1 MASHSYLTADIVAKE
16 ALMLLENH
24 LVMGNL
30 VHRGYREEFGK
41 DIRGAKPGTSVRIRI
56 PNRFTVTKSRVRTT
70 SGITESY
77 ITLTVATQAHVS
89 FDVTTVDMTMKIGQ
103 F

>member
-16 ALMLLENH
+16 ALMLLENN

-30 VHRGYREEFGK
+30 VHRGYRDEFGK

-56 PNRFTVTKSRVRTT
+56 PNRFTVTKSPAVCPAPRLNRT
-70 SGITESY
+70 SLS
-77 ITLTVATQAHVS
+77 LVLPRP
-89 FDVTTVDMTMKIGQ
+89 M
-103 F
+103 